1 MLHSGYGSGLPVAA
15 IGSLLWCEKWRCKPH
30 VRIWIA
36 SDRVRLPWNLS
47 ALATNDAQLPPTG
60 WDTFKT
66 QASMMYVPDF
76 IPEVFIT

>member
-60 WDTFKT
+60 LGHIQDPSLDDVRTGFH
-66 QASMMYVPDF
+66 P
-76 IPEVFIT
+76 

>member
-36 SDRVRLPWNLS
+36 SDRVRLPWDLS
-47 ALATNDAQLPPTG
+47 ALATNDAQLSPTG
-60 WDTFKT
+60 LGHIQDPSFDDVRTGFH
-66 QASMMYVPDF
+66 P
-76 IPEVFIT
+76 